1 MARGDRP
8 NQPPRRS
15 IIEVSRTRV
24 LSGRPPMKLL
34 LFPLLFAIAVSAQ
47 SRSAQCEPSAI
58 AADPIPSGR
67 TSPAAAKA
75 VVEKPSKDSAAGP
88 DSQSAKPRPDVA
100 NVAAQ
105 IRRPPIR
112 PVSSCRCGTVVAAS
126 LTAQSN
132 SQEVLMLPGLAGSF
146 RFDHVL
152 VQEIRR
158 FSSDSASSLNVGVG
172 RAHLEDDVV
181 PRFPLKSDSAPDN
194 FWYQRPNPPQVTGA
208 YDLVLNFKASGPLGD
223 GAASNFSSGAVT
235 WEVCGYNAQ

>member
-1 MARGDRP
+1 
-8 NQPPRRS
+8 
-15 IIEVSRTRV
+15 
-24 LSGRPPMKLL
+24 MKLL

-47 SRSAQCEPSAI
+47 SRSVQCPSSAI
-58 AADPIPSGR
+58 AADRMPSGR
-67 TSPAAAKA
+67 NSPAAAKA
-75 VVEKPSKDSAAGP
+75 VMEPPSKDSAEP

-105 IRRPPIR
+105 IRRPPGIR

-126 LTAQSN
+126 LTARSN

-152 VQEIRR
+152 VQEIGR
-158 FSSDSASSLNVGVG
+158 FSSDSVSSLHVGVG

-208 YDLVLNFKASGPLGD
+208 YDLVLSFKASGPLGD
-223 GAASNFSSGAVT
+223 GAASYFSSGAVT

>member
-1 MARGDRP
+1 
-8 NQPPRRS
+8 
-15 IIEVSRTRV
+15 
-24 LSGRPPMKLL
+24 MKLL

-47 SRSAQCEPSAI
+47 SRSVQCASSAI

-75 VVEKPSKDSAAGP
+75 VMEPPSKDPAEP
-88 DSQSAKPRPDVA
+88 DSQSAKRRPDVG

-105 IRRPPIR
+105 IQLRRPPIR
-112 PVSSCRCGTVVAAS
+112 PLSSCRCGTVVADS
-126 LTAQSN
+126 LTARSI

-152 VQEIRR
+152 VQEIGQ
-158 FSSDSASSLNVGVG
+158 FSSDSVSSLNVGVG

-208 YDLVLNFKASGPLGD
+208 YDL
-223 GAASNFSSGAVT
+223 
-235 WEVCGYNAQ
+235 C